1 MCTSGSIASLQR
13 MLTEI
18 NESGTVAKIGISV
31 ESDTDKHLKTF
42 RIISGEMPTS
52 YTKLIIFQLS
62 A

>member
-42 RIISGEMPTS
+42 RIIYGEMP
-52 YTKLIIFQLS
+52 I
-62 A
+62 